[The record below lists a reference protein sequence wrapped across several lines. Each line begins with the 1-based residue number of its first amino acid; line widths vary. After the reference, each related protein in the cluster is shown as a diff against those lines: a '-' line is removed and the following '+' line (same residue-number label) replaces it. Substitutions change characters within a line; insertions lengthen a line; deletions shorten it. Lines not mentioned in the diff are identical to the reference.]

1 MQMNVSSFKDNSIK
15 RNISFSIL
23 SRTGRQ
29 TSAILDSLD
38 HENI

>member
-1 MQMNVSSFKDNSIK
+1 MQIYVSSFKDNTIK
-15 RNISFSIL
+15 RNVSFSIF

-29 TSAILDSLD
+29 TSAMLDSLD